1 MVAPG
6 YQSSVRKYSSELRAP
21 FPKCNILGVDIA
33 ATNNEECASYLIE
46 NIHELSGQYIC
57 FSNVHTTV
65 MSNEDET
72 YRKAQNSSLLSVP
85 DGSPLAKTALARGY
99 SHTKRM
105 AAGDFMDIVFK
116 TSEQNGMRH
125 FFYGSKPETIKLLK
139 KALKASYPKLQIS
152 GMYSPPFK
160 ALTPEEDA
168 EHVRMINASNSD
180 FVWVGLGAPKQE
192 RWMLE
197 HKGRVDG
204 LMLGVGACF
213 DYFAGNIKRAP
224 QWMQDASLE
233 WLYRLMQEPRRLFGR
248 YMSTNWKFIR
258 MVAKENKGW
267 KTGSSL
273 EERNVG

>member
-1 MVAPG
+1 MALTETKPRGYTPG
-6 YQSSVRKYSSELRAP
+6 LTAP
-21 FPKCNILGVDIA
+21 FPKCRILGVDIA
-33 ATNNEECASYLIE
+33 ATNNEECAAYVID
-46 NIHELSGQYIC
+46 NIRSLTGQYIC

-65 MSNEDET
+65 MSNEDGA
-72 YRKAQNSSLLSVP
+72 YRTAQNSSYLSVP

-99 SHTKRM
+99 DRTRRM
-105 AAGDFMDIVFK
+105 AAGDFMDIVFR
-116 TSEQNGMRH
+116 TSEENGMRH
-125 FFYGSKPETIKLLK
+125 FFYGSKPETIGLLRKKLEE
-139 KALKASYPKLQIS
+139 AYPRLQMS

-160 ALTPEEDA
+160 APTVEEDA
-168 EHVRMINASNSD
+168 EHVRVINESNSD

-197 HKGRVDG
+197 HMGRVDG

-258 MVAKENKGW
+258 MVLKEN
-267 KTGSSL
+267 
-273 EERNVG
+273 EELKRAQA